1 MKALRLLT
9 RVALP
14 LVASACL
21 FGQQAKGDLA
31 LNFQGSVIA
40 TETTVK
46 TGGPMGDVTSNSTSG
61 LIMAGVSYYFTDHLE
76 AGLAPNIIFGD
87 SKSTGVQ
94 VFANWNFLTNG
105 AKVVPY
111 AGLLGSYNKP
121 DMGDALKFVGV
132 KGGAKFFLKPKI
144 AFDVNGNIMTQV
156 GATAGMKTSQLQ
168 LLVGLSFLL

>member
-1 MKALRLLT
+1 MKSLRLLT

-14 LVASACL
+14 LMASACL

-40 TETTVK
+40 TETK
-46 TGGPMGDVTSNSTSG
+46 FDGPYGSDSTSSTSG
-61 LIMAGVSYYFTDHLE
+61 LIMAGVSYYFTDHIE

-111 AGLLGSYNKP
+111 AGILGSYNKG
-121 DMGDALKFVGV
+121 DVGDASKFIGV
-132 KGGAKFFLKPKI
+132 KGGAKFFIKPKI
-144 AFDVNGNIMTQV
+144 AFDVNGNIMKQIGAESGITMTQV
-156 GATAGMKTSQLQ
+156 Q